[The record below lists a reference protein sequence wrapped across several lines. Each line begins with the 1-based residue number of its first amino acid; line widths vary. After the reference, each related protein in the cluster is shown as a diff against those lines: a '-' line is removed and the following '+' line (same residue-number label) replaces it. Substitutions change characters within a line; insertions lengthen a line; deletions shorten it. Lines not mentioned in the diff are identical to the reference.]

1 MIIKV
6 KYGRRNFNV
15 IGEGIIN
22 NTPVLIFKRS
32 KYLYGLPIKTIRER
46 IKQHDAVV
54 ENSVYN
60 SEYLDDDKIA
70 VSESNIVRT
79 RNVAMIEVAVQHM
92 NNELLSCNTSIK
104 KYASDYE
111 ITFDNNTNIKVK
123 VRKST
128 IFEGS
133 IKDFME
139 FKANMITA
147 KVHEL
152 ILRNINIV
160 FANRCKPNL
169 TAILDKSF
177 RMGGEGI
184 DVSIKDSRTNTKYV
198 MSMSEI
204 DFEGLATSPEDQ
216 IVNRILTTLDA
227 IEKEENKKNQKKE
240 NDNNMKEKI
249 TVTKEMKNAI
259 SQKCLMVTS
268 SVRRWA
274 SETQHIVA
282 FDCENTPNTGE
293 VEFRIT
299 GTDTPIYLSLEDAVS
314 MPQAMFNALIL
325 KHLKDEII
333 DPVNKKIVETHKVEF
348 ELTSDSGLM
357 IIIRS
362 KTGKIIKRETY
373 TLKNNVSENIE
384 KLLNKIENCDN
395 TTDKREFTR
404 KVIVNFFKSR
414 NMIVPEVL
422 FNDLI
427 QLEFKFNP
435 NAKPVKFYL
444 LMSETNNYSE
454 EYIEQ
459 VVNDRVM
466 YGYLESFANTVLTSK
481 KVTDIKSELNLDI
494 KFNVMINITEPTIE
508 FTVVD
513 SYNNTM
519 EYYFCGKDVEK
530 SIKELS
536 VALTRDFS
544 DRERSAFD
552 PAPIPAPTN
561 QESSVSMKDL
571 PAIDEVVVNMN
582 MLDRMYADYNVIKDF
597 ETRVLNNGGKVISVK
612 YLTNGYVD
620 ILINMNSTDR
630 HFTILNGMV
639 VEIKDVDF

>member
-6 KYGRRNFNV
+6 KYGRRKFNV

-22 NTPVLIFKRS
+22 NIPVLIFKRS

-46 IKQHDAVV
+46 VKQNNALI

-60 SEYLDDDKIA
+60 SEYLDEDKIS

-79 RNVAMIEVAVQHM
+79 RNVDMLEVVVQHM
-92 NNELLSCNTSIK
+92 NNELMSCNTSIK

-111 ITFDNNTNIKVK
+111 ITFDNNMNLKVS

-133 IKDFME
+133 MKDFME
-139 FKANMITA
+139 FKANMIA
-147 KVHEL
+147 ARVHEL
-152 ILRNINIV
+152 IVRNINIV
-160 FANRCKPNL
+160 FANRNRPNL
-169 TAILDKSF
+169 TAVLDRSF

-184 DVSIKDSRTNTKYV
+184 DVSIKDSKTNTKYV

-216 IVNRILTTLDA
+216 IVNRIIQTLDT
-227 IEKEENKKNQKKE
+227 IEKEENKKNIDKE
-240 NDNNMKEKI
+240 NDKMKEKI

-282 FDCENTPNTGE
+282 FNCEDTPNTGD

-314 MPQAMFNALIL
+314 MPQTMFNALIL

-362 KTGKIIKRETY
+362 RTSKIIKRETY
-373 TLKNNVSENIE
+373 TLENNVSENIE
-384 KLLNKIENCDN
+384 KILNKIENCDN
-395 TTDKREFTR
+395 TADKREFTR
-404 KVIVNFFKSR
+404 KTIVNFFKSR

-444 LMSETNNYSE
+444 LMSEANKYSE

-459 VVNDRVM
+459 VINDRVM
-466 YGYLESFANTVLTSK
+466 FGYLENFANTVLTSK
-481 KVTDIKSELNLDI
+481 KVSDIKSKLNLDI
-494 KFNVMINITEPTIE
+494 KYNVMTNITEPTIE
-508 FTVVD
+508 FAVVD

-519 EYYFCGKDVEK
+519 EYYFCGKDLEK

-536 VALTRDFS
+536 VVLTRDFS

-561 QESSVSMKDL
+561 QESSVSMTDL

-597 ETRVLNNGGKVISVK
+597 ETRVLNNGGKVISIK

-620 ILINMNSTDR
+620 ILIDMSSTHR

>member
-15 IGEGIIN
+15 IGEGIVN

-46 IKQHDAVV
+46 IKQNNAVI

-60 SEYLDDDKIA
+60 SEYLDEDKIS

-79 RNVAMIEVAVQHM
+79 RNVDMLEVAVHHM
-92 NNELLSCNTSIK
+92 NNELMSCNTSIK

-111 ITFDNNTNIKVK
+111 ITFDNNTNVK
-123 VRKST
+123 VSVRKNT

-133 IKDFME
+133 MEDFVG
-139 FKANMITA
+139 FKANMITL

-160 FANRCKPNL
+160 FANRNRPNL
-169 TAILDKSF
+169 TAILDRSF

-184 DVSIKDSRTNTKYV
+184 DVSIKDSKTNTKYV
-198 MSMSEI
+198 MSMSDI
-204 DFEGLATSPEDQ
+204 DFEGLLIMPEDQ
-216 IVNRILTTLDA
+216 IVNRILTTLDS

-240 NDNNMKEKI
+240 NDNMKEKI

-268 SVRRWA
+268 NIRRWA

-282 FDCENTPNTGE
+282 FNCEDTANTGD

-314 MPQAMFNALIL
+314 MPQAMFNALVL

-333 DPVNKKIVETHKVEF
+333 DPVNEKIAETHKVEF
-348 ELTSDSGLM
+348 ELSSDSGLM

-362 KTGKIIKRETY
+362 RTGKIIKRETY
-373 TLKNNVSENIE
+373 TLENNVSENIE
-384 KLLNKIENCDN
+384 KILNKIENCDN
-395 TTDKREFTR
+395 TADKREFTR

-414 NMIVPEVL
+414 NMIVPEVI
-422 FNDLI
+422 FSDLI
-427 QLEFKFNP
+427 ELEFKFNP

-444 LMSETNNYSE
+444 LMSETNKYSE

-459 VVNDRVM
+459 VINDRVM
-466 YGYLESFANTVLTSK
+466 FGYLENFANAMLTSE
-481 KVTDIKSELNLDI
+481 KVSDIKSKLNLDI
-494 KFNVMINITEPTIE
+494 KYNVMTNITEPTIE
-508 FTVVD
+508 FAVVD

-536 VALTRDFS
+536 VALTRGFS

-597 ETRVLNNGGKVISVK
+597 ETRVLNNGGKVISIK

>member
-6 KYGRRNFNV
+6 KYGRRNFNI

-32 KYLYGLPIKTIRER
+32 KYMYGLPIKTIRER
-46 IKQHDAVV
+46 IKQNNAVIK
-54 ENSVYN
+54 NSVYN
-60 SEYLDDDKIA
+60 SDYLDEDKIL

-79 RNVAMIEVAVQHM
+79 RNVDMIEAAVCHM
-92 NNELLSCNTSIK
+92 NNELMSCNTSIK

-111 ITFDNNTNIKVK
+111 ITFDNNTNVEVK
-123 VRKST
+123 VRENT

-133 IKDFME
+133 MEDFME
-139 FKANMITA
+139 FKANMITV
-147 KVHEL
+147 KVREI
-152 ILRNINIV
+152 ILHNINII
-160 FANRCKPNL
+160 FANRNRPNL

-184 DVSIKDSRTNTKYV
+184 DVSIKDSKTNTKYV

-204 DFEGLATSPEDQ
+204 DFEGLTTSPEDQ
-216 IVNRILTTLDA
+216 IVNKIIQTLDT
-227 IEKEENKKNQKKE
+227 IEKEENKKNKDKE
-240 NDNNMKEKI
+240 NDNMKEKI

-268 SVRRWA
+268 NIRRWA

-282 FDCENTPNTGE
+282 FNCEDTPNSGD

-314 MPQAMFNALIL
+314 MPQAMFNALVL

-362 KTGKIIKRETY
+362 RTSKIIKRETY
-373 TLKNNVSENIE
+373 TLENNVSENIE
-384 KLLNKIENCDN
+384 KILNKIENCDN
-395 TTDKREFTR
+395 TADKREFTR
-404 KVIVNFFKSR
+404 NTIVNFFKSR

-444 LMSETNNYSE
+444 LMSETNKYSE

-459 VVNDRVM
+459 VINDRVM
-466 YGYLESFANTVLTSK
+466 FGYLESFANAVLTSK
-481 KVTDIKSELNLDI
+481 KVSDIKSKLNLDI
-494 KFNVMINITEPTIE
+494 KYNVMTNITEPTIE
-508 FTVVD
+508 FAVVD

-620 ILINMNSTDR
+620 ILISMNSTDR

>member
-1 MIIKV
+1 MITKI
-6 KYGRRNFNV
+6 KYGKRKFNI

-32 KYLYGLPIKTIRER
+32 KYMYGLPIKTIRER
-46 IKQHDAVV
+46 VKQNNAVI
-54 ENSVYN
+54 EKSVYN
-60 SEYLDDDKIA
+60 SEYLDEDKIS

-79 RNVAMIEVAVQHM
+79 RNVDMIEVVVHHM
-92 NNELLSCNTSIK
+92 NNELILCSTSIK

-111 ITFDNNTNIKVK
+111 ITFDNNTNVEVK
-123 VRKST
+123 VRENT
-128 IFEGS
+128 IFEGNME
-133 IKDFME
+133 DFME
-139 FKANMITA
+139 FKANMITV
-147 KVHEL
+147 KVRE
-152 ILRNINIV
+152 IIARNINII
-160 FANRCKPNL
+160 FANRNRPNL

-177 RMGGEGI
+177 RMGGDGI
-184 DVSIKDSRTNTKYV
+184 DVSIKDSKTNTKYV
-198 MSMSEI
+198 MSMSDI
-204 DFEGLATSPEDQ
+204 DFEGLTTSPEDQ
-216 IVNRILTTLDA
+216 IVNRIMQTLDT
-227 IEKEENKKNQKKE
+227 IEKEENKKNKDKE
-240 NDNNMKEKI
+240 NDNMKEKI

-268 SVRRWA
+268 NIRRWA

-282 FDCENTPNTGE
+282 FNCEDTANTGE

-314 MPQAMFNALIL
+314 MPQPIFNALIL

-333 DPVNKKIVETHKVEF
+333 DPVNEKISETHKVEF
-348 ELTSDSGLM
+348 ELPSDSGLM

-362 KTGKIIKRETY
+362 RTGKIIKRETY
-373 TLKNNVSENIE
+373 TLENNVSENIE
-384 KLLNKIENCDN
+384 KILNKIENCDN
-395 TTDKREFTR
+395 TADKREFTR
-404 KVIVNFFKSR
+404 NVIVNFFKSR

-444 LMSETNNYSE
+444 LMSETNKYSE

-459 VVNDRVM
+459 VINDRVM
-466 YGYLESFANTVLTSK
+466 FGYLENFANAMLTSE
-481 KVTDIKSELNLDI
+481 KVSDIKSKLNLDI
-494 KFNVMINITEPTIE
+494 KYNVMTNITEPTIE
-508 FTVVD
+508 FAVVD

-536 VALTRDFS
+536 VALTRHFS

-561 QESSVSMKDL
+561 QESSASMKDL

-620 ILINMNSTDR
+620 ILIDMNSTHR

>member
-1 MIIKV
+1 MITKI
-6 KYGRRNFNV
+6 KYGKRKFNI

-32 KYLYGLPIKTIRER
+32 KYLYGLPLKTIRER
-46 IKQHDAVV
+46 VKQNNAVI
-54 ENSVYN
+54 EKSVYN
-60 SEYLDDDKIA
+60 SEYLDEDKIL

-79 RNVAMIEVAVQHM
+79 RNVDMIEVVVHHM
-92 NNELLSCNTSIK
+92 NNELMSCNTSIK

-111 ITFDNNTNIKVK
+111 ITFDNNTNVEVK
-123 VRKST
+123 VRENT
-128 IFEGS
+128 IFEGNME
-133 IKDFME
+133 DFME
-139 FKANMITA
+139 FKANMITV
-147 KVHEL
+147 KVRE
-152 ILRNINIV
+152 IIARNINII
-160 FANRCKPNL
+160 FANRNRPNL

-177 RMGGEGI
+177 RMGGDGI
-184 DVSIKDSRTNTKYV
+184 DVSIKDSKTNTKYV
-198 MSMSEI
+198 MSMSDI
-204 DFEGLATSPEDQ
+204 DFEGLTTSPEDQ
-216 IVNRILTTLDA
+216 IVNRIMQTLDT
-227 IEKEENKKNQKKE
+227 IEKEENKKNKDKE
-240 NDNNMKEKI
+240 NDNMKEKI

-314 MPQAMFNALIL
+314 MPQAMFNALVL

-333 DPVNKKIVETHKVEF
+333 DPVNKKVVATHKVEF

-357 IIIRS
+357 IIIRGR
-362 KTGKIIKRETY
+362 TGKIIKRETY
-373 TLKNNVSENIE
+373 TLENNVSENIE
-384 KLLNKIENCDN
+384 KILNKIENCDN
-395 TTDKREFTR
+395 TADKREFTH
-404 KVIVNFFKSR
+404 KTIVNFFKSR

-444 LMSETNNYSE
+444 LMSETNKYSE

-459 VVNDRVM
+459 VINDRVM
-466 YGYLESFANTVLTSK
+466 FGYLENFANAMLTSE
-481 KVTDIKSELNLDI
+481 KVSDIKSKLNLDI
-494 KFNVMINITEPTIE
+494 KYNVMTNITEPTIE
-508 FTVVD
+508 FTVID

-620 ILINMNSTDR
+620 ILISMNSTDR

>member
-1 MIIKV
+1 MITKI
-6 KYGRRNFNV
+6 KYGKRKFNI

-32 KYLYGLPIKTIRER
+32 KYMYGLPIKTIRER
-46 IKQHDAVV
+46 IKENNGVIK
-54 ENSVYN
+54 NSVYN
-60 SEYLDDDKIA
+60 SDYLDEDKIL

-79 RNVAMIEVAVQHM
+79 RNVDMIEVVVHHM
-92 NNELLSCNTSIK
+92 NNELILCSTSIK

-111 ITFDNNTNIKVK
+111 ITFDNNTNVEVK
-123 VRKST
+123 VRENT
-128 IFEGS
+128 IFEGNVE
-133 IKDFME
+133 DFME
-139 FKANMITA
+139 FKANMITV
-147 KVHEL
+147 KVRE
-152 ILRNINIV
+152 IIARNINII
-160 FANRCKPNL
+160 FANRNRPNL

-177 RMGGEGI
+177 RMGGDGI
-184 DVSIKDSRTNTKYV
+184 DVSIKDSKTNTKYV
-198 MSMSEI
+198 MSMSDI
-204 DFEGLATSPEDQ
+204 DFEGLTTSPEDQ
-216 IVNRILTTLDA
+216 IVNRIMQTLDT
-227 IEKEENKKNQKKE
+227 IEKEENKKNKDKE
-240 NDNNMKEKI
+240 NDNMKEKI

-268 SVRRWA
+268 NIRRWA

-282 FDCENTPNTGE
+282 FNCEDTANTGE

-314 MPQAMFNALIL
+314 MPQPIFNALIL

-333 DPVNKKIVETHKVEF
+333 DPVNEKISETHKVEF
-348 ELTSDSGLM
+348 ELPSDSGLM

-362 KTGKIIKRETY
+362 RTGKIIKRETY
-373 TLKNNVSENIE
+373 TLENNVSENIE
-384 KLLNKIENCDN
+384 KILNKIENCDN
-395 TTDKREFTR
+395 TADKREFTR
-404 KVIVNFFKSR
+404 NVIVNFFKSR

-444 LMSETNNYSE
+444 LMSETNKYSE

-459 VVNDRVM
+459 VINDRVM
-466 YGYLESFANTVLTSK
+466 FGYLENFANAMLTSE
-481 KVTDIKSELNLDI
+481 KVSDIKSKLNLDI
-494 KFNVMINITEPTIE
+494 KYNVMTNITEPTIE
-508 FTVVD
+508 FAVVD

-536 VALTRDFS
+536 VALTRHFS

-561 QESSVSMKDL
+561 QESSASMKDL

-620 ILINMNSTDR
+620 ILIDMNSTHR